1 MKPEI
6 DYSLYLVTDRNLMS
20 TPTLEQAVE
29 QAIEGGS
36 TLIQLREKTA
46 SSLEFY
52 QMAVTIKRLTDS
64 HHVPLIIN
72 DRVDIALAV
81 DTAGVHIGQ
90 SDLPAGIVRQ
100 IIGNNKILGVSV
112 SSVAEAVKAKKD
124 GADYLG
130 VGAMFATGTKTD
142 AELVTMNELRDIR
155 SAVSLPIVVIGGI
168 NLTTIPSFA
177 NTGID
182 GIAVVSALISTK
194 DITEAARQL
203 RALYS
208 GIQRRRILD
217 LDGTLIDSMGVWE
230 SIYIGF
236 PAKRH

>member
-6 DYSLYLVTDRNLMS
+6 DYSLYLVTDRDLMS

-64 HHVPLIIN
+64 HHIPLIIN

-90 SDLPAGIVRQ
+90 SDLPAGIVRR
-100 IIGNNKILGVSV
+100 IIGNSKILGVSV

-208 GIQRRRILD
+208 GVEREKNTRFGWNTD
-217 LDGTLIDSMGVWE
+217 
-230 SIYIGF
+230 
-236 PAKRH
+236 

>member
-6 DYSLYLVTDRNLMS
+6 DYSLYLVTDRDLMS

-52 QMAVTIKRLTDS
+52 QTAVTIKRLTDS
-64 HHVPLIIN
+64 HHIPLIIN

-142 AELVTMNELRDIR
+142 AELVTMNELRDMR

-194 DITEAARQL
+194 DITEVARQL

-208 GIQRRRILD
+208 GIEREENTRFGWNTD
-217 LDGTLIDSMGVWE
+217 
-230 SIYIGF
+230 
-236 PAKRH
+236 